1 MSARFI
7 RNIGHKQT
15 QGRHLGLPLHK
26 YSIGQPQMIP
36 TQHTINT
43 AYVVGPVHCY
53 STEIDGELVLFDTGP
68 PTDEAKLY
76 LQKNLELDR
85 LKHVII
91 THCHIDHYGLV
102 HWLEQETDATIYLP
116 FRDHLK
122 IVYHAKRLELMY
134 DLLLEIGFEPAFL
147 ERFRG
152 SMDDGTVFPPLP
164 KNFRIIE
171 ENLPQHLGL
180 TTLSCPG
187 HSQSDLVLMR
197 EDWAITGDVMLQGI
211 FQTPLFDVDL
221 LTGERFRNYAAYC
234 ESLAKLVTLRD
245 KHILPGHRE
254 TIESVDSCL
263 LFYVGKLLERAARI
277 KELPMDMTA
286 AEIVTKLFKNDDS
299 KHPFV
304 SYLKASEVVFLRDF
318 LAEPELL
325 QNVLVDVG
333 LFSPV
338 ADVFSHAVS

>member
-1 MSARFI
+1 
-7 RNIGHKQT
+7 
-15 QGRHLGLPLHK
+15 
-26 YSIGQPQMIP
+26 MIP

-43 AYVVGPVHCY
+43 EYVVGPVHCY
-53 STEIDGELVLFDTGP
+53 SAEIAGELVLFDTGP
-68 PTDEAKLY
+68 PTEEAKQY
-76 LQKNLELDR
+76 LRENLDLDH

-102 HWLEQETDATIYLP
+102 NWLEQETDATIYLP

-122 IVYHAKRLELMY
+122 IVRHKERLELMY
-134 DLLLEIGFEPAFL
+134 DLMLQIGFESAFL
-147 ERFRG
+147 ESFRDN
-152 SMDDGTVFPPLP
+152 MNDGTVFPPLP
-164 KNFRIIE
+164 ENFQIIE
-171 ENLPQHLGL
+171 ESLPAQLGL
-180 TTLSCPG
+180 AALPCPG
-187 HSQSDLVLMR
+187 HSQSDMVLIGS
-197 EDWAITGDVMLQGI
+197 DWAITGDVMLQGI

-245 KHILPGHRE
+245 KQILPGHRQ
-254 TIESVDSCL
+254 TIDSVDSCL

-277 KELPMDMTA
+277 NKLPPEMSP
-286 AEIVTKLFKNDDS
+286 AEIVTKLFQDDT

-304 SYLKASEVVFLRDF
+304 SYLKVSEVVFLRDF

-325 QNVLVDVG
+325 RNVLIDID

-338 ADVFSHAVS
+338 ADKFSHAIA